1 MSGREKICRQ
11 LNEKKKKNDMTDGQV
26 TRLVYSNL

>member
-1 MSGREKICRQ
+1 MIGREKTCRQ
-11 LNEKKKKNDMTDGQV
+11 LNERKKNDMADGQV